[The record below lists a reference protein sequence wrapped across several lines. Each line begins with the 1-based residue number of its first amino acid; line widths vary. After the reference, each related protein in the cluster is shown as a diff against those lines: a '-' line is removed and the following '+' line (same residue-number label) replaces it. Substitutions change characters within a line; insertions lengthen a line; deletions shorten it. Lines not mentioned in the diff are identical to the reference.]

1 MPRLTLFNSPLL
13 LGFDHFERVLDR
25 VSKASTDGYP
35 PYNVEQT
42 GGNTLRITLAVA
54 GFSKDELSVSVEDDE
69 LAIAGKQVEEADRV
83 YIHRG
88 IAARQFQR
96 RFVLAQG
103 IEVQGAALDN
113 GLLHID
119 LVRPEIEAR
128 SRTIEIQ
135 GSGAAGAEVED
146 GGQEIAV
153 EPHHKRT

>member
-1 MPRLTLFNSPLL
+1 MNPGVRQTI
-13 LGFDHFERVLDR
+13 ERILDR

-42 GGNTLRITLAVA
+42 GPDSLRITLAVA

-69 LAIAGKQVEEADRV
+69 LSIAGKQVDDADRV

-103 IEVQGAALDN
+103 IEVQGATLDN

-119 LVRPEIEAR
+119 LVRPEIEAH

-135 GSGAAGAEVED
+135 GAGARSEAED
-146 GGQEIAV
+146 GGQEISV
-153 EPHHKRT
+153 EPHRKRT

>member
-1 MPRLTLFNSPLL
+1 MSRLTLFNSPLL

-42 GGNTLRITLAVA
+42 GANSLRITLAVA

-69 LAIAGKQVEEADRV
+69 LAIAGKQADDADRV

-103 IEVQGAALDN
+103 IEVQVAALDN

-119 LVRPEIEAR
+119 LVRPEIEVR

-135 GSGAAGAEVED
+135 GSGAGAEVED
-146 GGQEIAV
+146 GGQEISVA
-153 EPHHKRT
+153 PHRKRT

>member
-1 MPRLTLFNSPLL
+1 MSRLTLFNSPLL

-42 GGNTLRITLAVA
+42 GANALRITLAVA

-69 LAIAGKQVEEADRV
+69 LAIAGKQADDADRV

-119 LVRPEIEAR
+119 LVRPEIEVR

-135 GSGAAGAEVED
+135 GSSAEVED

-153 EPHHKRT
+153 EPHRKRT

>member
-1 MPRLTLFNSPLL
+1 MSRLTLFNSPLL

-25 VSKASTDGYP
+25 ASKASTDGYP

-42 GGNTLRITLAVA
+42 GANALRITLAVA

-69 LAIAGKQVEEADRV
+69 LAIAGKQADDADRV
-83 YIHRG
+83 YLHRG

-119 LVRPEIEAR
+119 LVRPEIEVR

-135 GSGAAGAEVED
+135 GAGAEVED
-146 GGQEIAV
+146 GGQEISV
-153 EPHHKRT
+153 EPHRKRT

>member
-1 MPRLTLFNSPLL
+1 MSRLTLFNSPLL

-42 GGNTLRITLAVA
+42 GANALRITLAVA
-54 GFSKDELSVSVEDDE
+54 GFSKDELLVSVEDDE
-69 LAIAGKQVEEADRV
+69 LAIAGKQVDEADRV

-135 GSGAAGAEVED
+135 GAGGED
-146 GGQEIAV
+146 GGQKIAV
-153 EPHHKRT
+153 EPHRKRT

>member
-1 MPRLTLFNSPLL
+1 MSRLTLFNSPLL

-42 GGNTLRITLAVA
+42 GANALRITLAVA

-69 LAIAGKQVEEADRV
+69 LAIAGKQVDEADRV

-119 LVRPEIEAR
+119 LVRPEIEVR

-135 GSGAAGAEVED
+135 GSGAEVED

-153 EPHHKRT
+153 EPHRKRT

>member
-1 MPRLTLFNSPLL
+1 MSRLTLFNSPLL
-13 LGFDHFERVLDR
+13 LGFDHFERILDR

-42 GGNTLRITLAVA
+42 GPNSLRITLAVA

-69 LAIAGKQVEEADRV
+69 LAIAGKQVDEADRV

-119 LVRPEIEAR
+119 LVRPDIEAR

-135 GSGAAGAEVED
+135 GGGAEAED

-153 EPHHKRT
+153 EPHRKRT

>member
-1 MPRLTLFNSPLL
+1 MSRLTLFNSPLV

-42 GGNTLRITLAVA
+42 GANSLRITLAVA
-54 GFSKDELSVSVEDDE
+54 GFSKDELSVSVEEDE
-69 LAIAGKQVEEADRV
+69 LAIAGKQIEEADRV

-103 IEVQGAALDN
+103 IEVQGAVLED

-128 SRTIEIQ
+128 SRTIEIH
-135 GSGAAGAEVED
+135 GSGAQSEVED

-153 EPHHKRT
+153 GAHRKRT

>member
-1 MPRLTLFNSPLL
+1 
-13 LGFDHFERVLDR
+13 
-25 VSKASTDGYP
+25 
-35 PYNVEQT
+35 
-42 GGNTLRITLAVA
+42 
-54 GFSKDELSVSVEDDE
+54 
-69 LAIAGKQVEEADRV
+69 
-83 YIHRG
+83 IHRG

-103 IEVQGAALDN
+103 IEVQGATLDN

-135 GSGAAGAEVED
+135 GTGAESEAED

-153 EPHHKRT
+153 EPHRKRT

>member
-1 MPRLTLFNSPLL
+1 MSRLTLFNSPLL

-42 GGNTLRITLAVA
+42 GPNALRITLAVA

-69 LAIAGKQVEEADRV
+69 LAIAGKQVDDADRV

-103 IEVQGAALDN
+103 IEVQGAALED

-119 LVRPEIEAR
+119 LVRPEIEVR

-135 GSGAAGAEVED
+135 GAGAEVED
-146 GGQEIAV
+146 GGQEISVA
-153 EPHHKRT
+153 PHRKRT